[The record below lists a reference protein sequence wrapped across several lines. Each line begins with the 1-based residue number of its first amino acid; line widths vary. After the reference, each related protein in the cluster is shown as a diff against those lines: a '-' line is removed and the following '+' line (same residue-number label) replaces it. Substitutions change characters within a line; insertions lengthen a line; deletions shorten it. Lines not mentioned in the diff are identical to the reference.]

1 MADSIMQNNR
11 ECFITGSTTRLHKH
25 HCFSGGRRQA
35 SEKWGCWVWLRYD
48 WHNGANY
55 GVHFNHDLD
64 IRLKRQCQE
73 QFERLY
79 GHDKFMQVFG
89 KSWL

>member
-1 MADSIMQNNR
+1 MADSIMQNSR
-11 ECFITGSTTRLHKH
+11 ECFITGDTTRLCRH
-25 HCFSGGRRQA
+25 HIYAGGRRQT

>member
-1 MADSIMQNNR
+1 MADSIMQNSR
-11 ECFITGSTTRLHKH
+11 ECFITGATDGLHKH
-25 HCFSGGRRQA
+25 HCFSGCRRQA
-35 SEKWGCWVWLRYD
+35 ADKWGCWVWLRYD

-79 GHDKFMQVFG
+79 GHEKFIKVFG